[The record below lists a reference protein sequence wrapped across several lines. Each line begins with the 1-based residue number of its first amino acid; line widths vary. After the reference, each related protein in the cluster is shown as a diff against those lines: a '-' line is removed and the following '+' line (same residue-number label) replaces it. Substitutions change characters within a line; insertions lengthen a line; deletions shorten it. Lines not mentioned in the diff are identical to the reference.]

1 MAPHYEPHD
10 EPMGEIHRAKR
21 PLQRVPLPW
30 LMLAI
35 GEASMTVTLSGPARA
50 RLLIPLLAGATA
62 LSIAAC
68 GTSNNQN
75 PTQHGTAAS
84 QPTSAPKPPPP
95 PPPPPP
101 PSVGKDHIEGLVRSV
116 SGNTIQLTQRDRSAA
131 TVDFTPQTMV
141 TELSSAALTDVQPGS
156 CVDVRSAPQSASP
169 GGAITAESVEISP
182 AIAQRCP
189 PPPGPAAA
197 VYGTVDSVA
206 GNAIKVNTTD
216 LTGKTTHST
225 VTVTNTTT
233 YTKHAVTNAQAVQ
246 NGKCMAAQGTK
257 DGNVLRAATI
267 DLEPCPPMG
276 RPHRQFHLPWWL
288 PHHHH

>member
-1 MAPHYEPHD
+1 
-10 EPMGEIHRAKR
+10 
-21 PLQRVPLPW
+21 
-30 LMLAI
+30 
-35 GEASMTVTLSGPARA
+35 MTVTLPGPSRA
-50 RLLIPLLAGATA
+50 RLLIPLLAGVTA

-84 QPTSAPKPPPP
+84 QPSSAPKPPPP

-101 PSVGKDHIEGLVRSV
+101 VGKDHIEGLVRSV

-141 TELSSAALTDVQPGS
+141 TELSSAALTDVKPGS

-182 AIAQRCP
+182 AVAHQCP
-189 PPPGPAAA
+189 PPPESGVA
-197 VYGTVDSVA
+197 VYGIVDSVA
-206 GNAIKVNTTD
+206 DNAIKVNTVD
-216 LTGKTTHST
+216 PTGKTTHST
-225 VTVTNTTT
+225 VNVINTTT
-233 YTKHAVTNAQAVQ
+233 YTQHAVTNAQAVQ
-246 NGKCMAAQGTK
+246 DGKCMAAQGTK
-257 DGNVLRAATI
+257 DGSVLRAATI

-276 RPHRQFHLPWWL
+276 RPHHHFHLPWWL
-288 PHHHH
+288 HHHH

>member
-1 MAPHYEPHD
+1 MSVTSP
-10 EPMGEIHRAKR
+10 RA
-21 PLQRVPLPW
+21 
-30 LMLAI
+30 
-35 GEASMTVTLSGPARA
+35 SRA
-50 RLLIPLLAGATA
+50 RLPILLMTGTTA

-68 GTSNNQN
+68 STSDNQN
-75 PTQHGTAAS
+75 ATQPSTSVS
-84 QPTSAPKPPPP
+84 QPSSAPKPPPP
-95 PPPPPP
+95 PSP
-101 PSVGKDHIEGLVRSV
+101 VGKDHIEGLVRSV
-116 SGNTIQLTQRDRSAA
+116 SGNAIQLTQRDRSAA

-141 TELSSAALTDVQPGS
+141 TELSSAALTDVKPGS

-182 AIAQRCP
+182 AVAQMCP

-206 GNAIKVNTTD
+206 GNAINVNTTD

-225 VTVTNTTT
+225 VSVINTTT
-233 YTKHAVTNAQAVQ
+233 YTKHAVTNAQAIQ

-257 DGNVLRAATI
+257 DGSVLRATTI

-276 RPHRQFHLPWWL
+276 GPHHHFHLPWWL
-288 PHHHH
+288 HPHHH

>member
-1 MAPHYEPHD
+1 M
-10 EPMGEIHRAKR
+10 
-21 PLQRVPLPW
+21 
-30 LMLAI
+30 
-35 GEASMTVTLSGPARA
+35 SVTLPGPSRTW
-50 RLLIPLLAGATA
+50 LLIPLLAGVIA

-75 PTQHGTAAS
+75 STQRGTAAS
-84 QPTSAPKPPPP
+84 QPSSAPKPPPP

-101 PSVGKDHIEGLVRSV
+101 VGKDHIEGLVRSV
-116 SGNTIQLTQRDRSAA
+116 SGNAIQLTQRDRSAA

-141 TELSSAALTDVQPGS
+141 TELSSAALTDVKPGS

-182 AIAQRCP
+182 AVAHRCP

-206 GNAIKVNTTD
+206 GNAIKVNTID

-225 VTVTNTTT
+225 VSVINTTT
-233 YTKHAVTNAQAVQ
+233 YTQHAVTNAQAVQ

-276 RPHRQFHLPWWL
+276 RPHHHLHLPWWL
-288 PHHHH
+288 HHHH

>member
-101 PSVGKDHIEGLVRSV
+101 VGKDHIEGLVRSV

-189 PPPGPAAA
+189 PPPGPATA